1 MRVRPQNEGSG
12 QSVPEGAAAAAAAM
26 VNGLGLDDACN
37 AAIAAQ
43 R

>member
-1 MRVRPQNEGSG
+1 MRVRPQDEDSG
-12 QSVPEGAAAAAAAM
+12 QSVPEGGAAAAAM
-26 VNGLGLDDACN
+26 INGLGLDDACN